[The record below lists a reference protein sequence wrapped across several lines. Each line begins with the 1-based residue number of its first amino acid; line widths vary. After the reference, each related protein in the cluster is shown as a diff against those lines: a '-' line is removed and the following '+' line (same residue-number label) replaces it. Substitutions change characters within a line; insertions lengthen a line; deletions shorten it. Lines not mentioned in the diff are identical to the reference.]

1 MLRKSLLL
9 ATAAGLIAQTAASPT
24 VAVTGAVKQP
34 LSLAAKDFAG
44 MPRTIVAV
52 SDHGKSVTYE
62 GVLLYDVL
70 LKAGAPL
77 GSELSGKALASYVL
91 ASAKDGYQVVY
102 TLTEIDPAFTD
113 ARILLADTAD
123 GNPLPSTQGP
133 FRLVVPNEKK
143 GARSIRMLERIE
155 VIRLR
160 P

>member
-1 MLRKSLLL
+1 MRKFQVSLLF
-9 ATAAGLIAQTAASPT
+9 ATAVGLTAQTI
-24 VAVTGAVKQP
+24 AVTGAVKQP
-34 LSLAAKDFAG
+34 LTLAAKDFAA
-44 MPRTIVAV
+44 MPRTTVAV

-77 GSELSGKALASYVL
+77 GGELSGKALASYVL

-113 ARILLADTAD
+113 SRILLADAAD
-123 GNPLPSTQGP
+123 GGPLPATQGP
-133 FRLVVPNEKK
+133 FRIVVPNEKK

>member
-1 MLRKSLLL
+1 MRKFMIAPLI
-9 ATAAGLIAQTAASPT
+9 AFAAGLMAQQAPS

-34 LSLAAKDFAG
+34 LTLAAKDLAA
-44 MPRTIVAV
+44 MPRTTVAV
-52 SDHGKSVTYE
+52 TDHGKSVTYE
-62 GVLLYDVL
+62 GVLLYEVL

-113 ARILLADTAD
+113 SRILLADAAD
-123 GNPLPSTQGP
+123 GNPLPATQGP

>member
-1 MLRKSLLL
+1 
-9 ATAAGLIAQTAASPT
+9 
-24 VAVTGAVKQP
+24 
-34 LSLAAKDFAG
+34 
-44 MPRTIVAV
+44 MPRTTVAGD
-52 SDHGKSVTYE
+52 DHGKPVTSD

-102 TLTEIDPAFTD
+102 TLTEVDPAFTGS
-113 ARILLADTAD
+113 RILIADAAD
-123 GNPLPSTQGP
+123 GNPLPATQGP
-133 FRLVVPNEKK
+133 FRIVVPNEKK
-143 GARSIRMLERIE
+143 GARSLRMLERIE

>member
-1 MLRKSLLL
+1 MRKVRFVWLLV
-9 ATAAGLIAQTAASPT
+9 IAASLGAQT

-34 LSLAAKDFAG
+34 LTLAAKDFAA
-44 MPRTIVAV
+44 MPRTTAAV
-52 SDHGKSVTYE
+52 TDHGKTVTYE
-62 GVLLYDVL
+62 GVLLYNVL

-77 GSELSGKALASYVL
+77 GAELSGKALASYIL

-102 TLTEIDPAFTD
+102 TLTEIDPAFCD
-113 ARILLADTAD
+113 SRIVLADAAD

-133 FRLVVPNEKK
+133 FRIVVPNEKK

>member
-1 MLRKSLLL
+1 MRKFPVAPLV
-9 ATAAGLIAQTAASPT
+9 AIAAGLMAQQAPS
-24 VAVTGAVKQP
+24 VAVSGAVKQP
-34 LSLAAKDFAG
+34 LTLAAKDLAA
-44 MPRTIVAV
+44 MPRATVAV
-52 SDHGKSVTYE
+52 TDHGKSVTYE

-113 ARILLADTAD
+113 SRILLADAAD
-123 GNPLPSTQGP
+123 GNPLPATQGP

-143 GARSIRMLERIE
+143 GARSVRMLERIE